1 MPDPSDASEQSPFA
15 KAADLFGQV
24 GNMGLHRNTGL
35 NREEYLPGLRS
46 GARAS
51 KVWAEMVNDSVVSAT
66 LSSIEMLLRRVEWN
80 VECETSDT
88 ADTERAEFIESCM
101 HDMSLPW
108 EDLVADAL
116 GMLPYGFSY
125 LEIVYKRRLG
135 PDQKQASKRSDSS
148 DGRIG
153 WRKFVLIP
161 QDTITDWQYDDE
173 GGIQGAVQQTGW
185 GGRVVIP
192 IDKSLLFRTS
202 KRDAWGRSVLRSAY
216 LPWWFKKRIEEVEAI
231 GVDRDLAGLPVME
244 VAAEIL
250 ASPDRANEYRDI
262 VRNIRRDEQEGVLLP
277 QQWDDNGN
285 PAVKL
290 SLLTSG
296 GARQFDIGAIVDRKD
311 RHITMSLLQ
320 DVLMLGHTKTGTQ
333 ALASEKRDLSDVAL
347 STWLN
352 EIAAVLNAHAVPRL
366 LALNGMSL
374 ESPPKIVPGDLRQED
389 AQKWSEALKNVSQS
403 GIDIGGP
410 DDLEV
415 LNFARRRLGMPLVD
429 ADVWEEAEAL
439 RLEQAEALREAQA
452 QAAQRKPAPG
462 EAPPEGTM
470 PDGSQA
476 PTDG

>member
-1 MPDPSDASEQSPFA
+1 MPDESDAPEPNPFA
-15 KAADLFGQV
+15 KAADLFGQL
-24 GNMGLHRNTGL
+24 GNQGLHRSSGI
-35 NREEYLPGLRS
+35 NRDEYLPGLRS
-46 GARAS
+46 GTRAN
-51 KVWAEMVNDSVVSAT
+51 KVWTEMVADPVVSAT
-66 LSSIEMLLRRVEWN
+66 LASIEMLLRRIEWN
-80 VECETSDT
+80 VEAETTDP
-88 ADTERAEFIESCM
+88 ADIERAEFLESAM

-108 EDLVADAL
+108 EALVADAL
-116 GMLPYGFSY
+116 SMLPFGFAL
-125 LEIVYKRRLG
+125 LEIVYKRRMG
-135 PDQKQASKRSDSS
+135 PDQKDPSKRSDSS

-153 WRKFVLIP
+153 WRKAVLIP
-161 QDTITDWQYDDE
+161 QDTITDWEYDDE
-173 GGIQGAVQQTGW
+173 GGIQGAIQQTGH

-192 IDKSLLFRTS
+192 IDKSLLFRTT

-216 LPWWFKKRIEEVEAI
+216 LPWYYKKRIEEVEAI
-231 GVDRDLAGLPVME
+231 GVERDLAGLPVMY

-250 ASPDRANEYRDI
+250 ADGTRAEEYRTI

-277 QQWDDNGN
+277 QQWDENGN
-285 PAVKL
+285 RAVEL
-290 SLLTSG
+290 TLLTSG

-366 LALNGMSL
+366 LALNGQPL
-374 ESPPKIVPGDLRQED
+374 EAPPKIVPGDLRQED
-389 AQKWSEALKNVSQS
+389 AQKWSEALKNVSQA

-429 ADVWEEAEAL
+429 PAVWEEAEAL
-439 RLEQAEALREAQA
+439 KPVPPVAPPPGQPQA
-452 QAAQRKPAPG
+452 

-470 PDGSQA
+470 PDGSQ
-476 PTDG
+476 TDEGKG